1 MKREKWLWILVFVA
15 MLLLI
20 LWKVYLRAGQTAG
33 AGLTPA

>member
-20 LWKVYLRAGQTAG
+20 LWKVFLRAGPPTG
-33 AGLTPA
+33 AGLAPA